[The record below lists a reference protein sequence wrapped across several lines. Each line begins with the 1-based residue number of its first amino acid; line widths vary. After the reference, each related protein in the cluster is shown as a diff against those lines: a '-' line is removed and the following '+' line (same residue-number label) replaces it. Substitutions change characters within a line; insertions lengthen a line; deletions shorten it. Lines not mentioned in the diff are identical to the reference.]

1 MMPTTPRELAA
12 HLHAVLDQAG
22 IPAADTEAEWLV
34 AASLGVSR
42 TELYVWE
49 SPLAPEALETIQH
62 RLWRRLAGEPLP
74 YCIGEAE
81 FCGHRLTVSPAVLI
95 PRPET
100 EVLVEEA
107 IRRLRTLRAD
117 TLADLPVLEVGTG
130 SGGIAISLAKA
141 VPTCVLIAVELSWTA
156 LLTAAANAG
165 VHRVAHRIQLV
176 QTDWTSGVRG
186 PCSLIVANPPYVPT
200 DDVERMLAGGGR
212 EPRLS
217 LDGGPDGMQWHRRL
231 LEDAPRLLAPG
242 GALGME
248 CAEDQAQ
255 RLAVLARSQPWAA
268 RTQVYH
274 DLTGRPRGLWID
286 RR

>member
-1 MMPTTPRELAA
+1 MPRTPRELAA
-12 HLHAVLDQAG
+12 HLHIVLDEAG
-22 IPAADTEAEWLV
+22 IPTAGTEAEWLV

-62 RLWRRLAGEPLP
+62 RLSRRLAGEPLP
-74 YCIGEAE
+74 YVVGEAE
-81 FCGHRLTVSPAVLI
+81 FCGHRLAVSPAVLI

-100 EVLVEEA
+100 EILVEEA
-107 IRRLRTLRAD
+107 VRRLRTMRAGP
-117 TLADLPVLEVGTG
+117 LAALPVLEAGTG
-130 SGGIAISLAKA
+130 SGGIAIGLAKA
-141 VPTCVLIAVELSWTA
+141 VPTCVLVAVELSWKA

-165 VHRVAHRIQLV
+165 VHRVAHRIHLV

-186 PCSLIVANPPYVPT
+186 SYALIVANPPYVPT
-200 DDVERMLAGGGR
+200 DDVERLLAGGGR

-217 LDGGPDGMQWHRRL
+217 LDGGPDGMHWHRRL

-255 RLAVLARSQPWAA
+255 RLAMLARGAPWAA
-268 RTQVYH
+268 RTQVYQ